1 MLDYIILMRCK
12 EIMTNKDSG
21 TKKKMLHIRVPD
33 NLLEVMMEDA
43 AEHGNSLTSI
53 ARQRLVEYYKLLEE
67 WGTRT
72 PQPR

>member
-1 MLDYIILMRCK
+1 
-12 EIMTNKDSG
+12 MTNKDSG